1 MNPITG
7 AKGSSVSSES
17 IKSMWIELVKMNNEN
32 NNQMSKLQK
41 TKQDYYLQSIAD
53 FIGDLKEDMYKN

>member
-1 MNPITG
+1 
-7 AKGSSVSSES
+7 
-17 IKSMWIELVKMNNEN
+17 
-32 NNQMSKLQK
+32 MSKLQK